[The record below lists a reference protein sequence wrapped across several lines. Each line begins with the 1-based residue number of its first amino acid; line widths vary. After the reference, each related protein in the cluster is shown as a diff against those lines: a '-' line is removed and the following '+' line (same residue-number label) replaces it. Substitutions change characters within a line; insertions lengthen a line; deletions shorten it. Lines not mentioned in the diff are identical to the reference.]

1 MVSTGYSGS
10 CAVLGGIRI
19 ASTDR
24 RPGGTEFRRLSPYVV
39 NSRMQNLRKAQR
51 TAAVQDAAAASA
63 ELQQQVDN
71 LKAKAAQAAKRV
83 RSKHEE
89 EKMSKSQGL

>member
-1 MVSTGYSGS
+1 M
-10 CAVLGGIRI
+10 LGGIRI

-24 RPGGTEFRRLSPYVV
+24 RLGGAIFRRLSPYVV
-39 NSRMQNLRKAQR
+39 DSRMQDLRKAQR

-71 LKAKAAQAAKRV
+71 LKTKAAQAAKRV
-83 RSKHEE
+83 RSKHKED
-89 EKMSKSQGL
+89 KK

>member
-1 MVSTGYSGS
+1 
-10 CAVLGGIRI
+10 
-19 ASTDR
+19 
-24 RPGGTEFRRLSPYVV
+24 
-39 NSRMQNLRKAQR
+39 MQDLRKAQR

-71 LKAKAAQAAKRV
+71 LKTKAAQAAKRV

-89 EKMSKSQGL
+89 EKTSKSQGL